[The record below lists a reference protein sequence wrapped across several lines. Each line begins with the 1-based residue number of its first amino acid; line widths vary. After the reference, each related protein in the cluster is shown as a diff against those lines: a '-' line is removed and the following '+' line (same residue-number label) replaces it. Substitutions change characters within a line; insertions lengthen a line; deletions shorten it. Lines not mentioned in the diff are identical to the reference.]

1 MNIIDMKRYIELNIT
16 TDAVA
21 RGKALLLLSK
31 KHENGAKKAPF
42 FSLKTICCL
51 RLLN

>member
-21 RGKALLLLSK
+21 RGKALQLLSK
-31 KHENGAKKAPF
+31 KHENGAQKAPF
-42 FSLKTICCL
+42 FSLKTICCS

>member
-1 MNIIDMKRYIELNIT
+1 MNIIDMRRYIELNIT
-16 TDAVA
+16 TGAVA
-21 RGKALLLLSK
+21 RGRALLLSK
-31 KHENGAKKAPF
+31 KHENGAQKAPF

>member
-21 RGKALLLLSK
+21 RGKALQLLSK

-42 FSLKTICCL
+42 FSLETICCS

>member
-16 TDAVA
+16 TGAVA

-31 KHENGAKKAPF
+31 KYENGAQTAPF
-42 FSLKTICCL
+42 FSLKTICCS
-51 RLLN
+51 RLFN

>member
-1 MNIIDMKRYIELNIT
+1 MNVIDIKRYIELNIT
-16 TDAVA
+16 TGAVA

-31 KHENGAKKAPF
+31 KHENGAQKAPF

-51 RLLN
+51 RLLD

>member
-16 TDAVA
+16 TGAVA

-31 KHENGAKKAPF
+31 KHENGAQKAPF
-42 FSLKTICCL
+42 FSLKTICCS

>member
-16 TDAVA
+16 TGAVA

-31 KHENGAKKAPF
+31 KHENGAPKRHF
-42 FSLKTICCL
+42 FH
-51 RLLN
+51 